1 MKGDNLTYWRNI
13 LAQRIFDLA
22 LEESRGEDDALIRS
36 LKQQITEAKNRIKE
50 LEYWHLKQKP

>member
-13 LAQRIFDLA
+13 LAQRMSDLA

-36 LKQQITEAKNRIKE
+36 LKLQITEAENRIKE
-50 LEYWHLKQKP
+50 LE

>member
-50 LEYWHLKQKP
+50 LE